1 MAGLSQ
7 LSAAASMGS
16 AIVDMISGD
25 SSTEVSYQRGYG
37 NMPGGS
43 GSGGG
48 GGRGGGSYGSASSS
62 KSSSGN
68 GGHDVPWSVSL
79 DCPALNGKVV
89 FPVTPQITMT
99 DTAKYSSAGLVH
111 ANYAMQFYESSEV
124 SAIQIMADFPV
135 QNAQQ
140 AKELLGCIYL
150 FRAATKMFWGS
161 DAAAGTPPPLCFLN
175 GYGRGYMQNVPCV
188 VTSFSHTM
196 PEDKD
201 YIYAN
206 GTRVPTMSQ
215 VQLQLQPVYSRNS
228 LNSLSI
234 AAVASGGLLNFV

>member
-1 MAGLSQ
+1 
-7 LSAAASMGS
+7 
-16 AIVDMISGD
+16 
-25 SSTEVSYQRGYG
+25 
-37 NMPGGS
+37 
-43 GSGGG
+43 
-48 GGRGGGSYGSASSS
+48 
-62 KSSSGN
+62 
-68 GGHDVPWSVSL
+68 
-79 DCPALNGKVV
+79 
-89 FPVTPQITMT
+89 MT

-135 QNAQQ
+135 QNSQQ
-140 AKELLGCIYL
+140 AQELLGCIYL

-175 GYGRGYMQNVPCV
+175 GYGKGYMKNVPCV

-215 VQLQLQPVYSRNS
+215 IQLQLQPVYSRNS
-228 LNSLSI
+228 LNELSI
-234 AAVASGGLLNFV
+234 KSVASGSLLNFV